1 MNKYICALV
10 LFLLPIKV
18 LGIETINTRD
28 NFNSYP
34 VFQSAEYIEDKNG
47 DMSFGE
53 VRKAGGWK
61 ETAAASVNFGFTG
74 SVYWFRFA
82 IDNDGYSRPALFLEL
97 DYPVLDYADLYSPDG
112 TGGYTKKS
120 SGDLLSF
127 SLREV
132 KDRNILFRIGHP
144 KGRGVYYLRV
154 QTSSSVNFSMML
166 LSVDAYIE
174 NLKKELP
181 VFWAYYGIMFVLF
194 VYNLMILILTRDRS
208 YFFYIFFI
216 LTWALFQFTLNGFAF
231 QHLWP
236 EWTWWANKC
245 LPLFIS
251 LIVVACGMMVR
262 TFMQTRKRYPV
273 SDKIAIGVMIV
284 PGIILSA
291 AALIVPYKFGIMG
304 ATAFALIGSTTM
316 IIMATVL
323 VARGSRDAMFFLFSW
338 LFMLVGIILYTLKTF
353 GVLAPGF
360 MTNWSIQIGSTATAI
375 LLSGALAE
383 NINVMRSKVVTL
395 NENLAKSESI
405 ARDRAVDLEQV
416 VTTVKGM
423 SDKMLGVSGDLAA
436 ISDKFSRMAGDQEKT
451 SAEMSADFNLL
462 NNEYERLHAS
472 IINQREEGVRTR
484 ELSGGLQ
491 KSQESITRASQ
502 AVAESISLIS
512 KSNNETE
519 TTMRNLLDKMNVI
532 NEGGESI
539 GQFMSMIDDITD
551 RINLLS
557 LNAAIE
563 AARAGEHGRG
573 FAVVADEIGK
583 LALATSGNSKQISSQ
598 ITSITRDITEGAE
611 LMSNTKKQL
620 EQSFG
625 IITTITNRTEEVKN
639 LVFGQD
645 DAVNRIVA
653 QAGLMDELA
662 KDIESATDRQSMT
675 VGSALNTISLLAEM
689 ARDVSVA
696 NGRIMELT
704 AVVKE
709 KSSQMSNVI
718 RQVK

>member
-1 MNKYICALV
+1 
-10 LFLLPIKV
+10 
-18 LGIETINTRD
+18 
-28 NFNSYP
+28 
-34 VFQSAEYIEDKNG
+34 
-47 DMSFGE
+47 
-53 VRKAGGWK
+53 
-61 ETAAASVNFGFTG
+61 
-74 SVYWFRFA
+74 
-82 IDNDGYSRPALFLEL
+82 
-97 DYPVLDYADLYSPDG
+97 
-112 TGGYTKKS
+112 
-120 SGDLLSF
+120 
-127 SLREV
+127 
-132 KDRNILFRIGHP
+132 
-144 KGRGVYYLRV
+144 
-154 QTSSSVNFSMML
+154 
-166 LSVDAYIE
+166 
-174 NLKKELP
+174 
-181 VFWAYYGIMFVLF
+181 
-194 VYNLMILILTRDRS
+194 
-208 YFFYIFFI
+208 
-216 LTWALFQFTLNGFAF
+216 
-231 QHLWP
+231 
-236 EWTWWANKC
+236 
-245 LPLFIS
+245 
-251 LIVVACGMMVR
+251 
-262 TFMQTRKRYPV
+262 
-273 SDKIAIGVMIV
+273 
-284 PGIILSA
+284 
-291 AALIVPYKFGIMG
+291 
-304 ATAFALIGSTTM
+304 
-316 IIMATVL
+316 
-323 VARGSRDAMFFLFSW
+323 
-338 LFMLVGIILYTLKTF
+338 
-353 GVLAPGF
+353 

-416 VTTVKGM
+416 VKTVSDM
-423 SDKMLGVSGDLAA
+423 SDRMLEVSGDLAA
-436 ISDKFSRMAGDQEKT
+436 ISDTFSQMAGDQEKT

-462 NNEYERLHAS
+462 KNEYERLHAS

-491 KSQESITRASQ
+491 KSQESITRASH

-512 KSNNETE
+512 KSNNDTE

-532 NEGGESI
+532 NEGGKSI

-583 LALATSGNSKQISSQ
+583 LALATSDNSKQISSQ

-639 LVFGQD
+639 LIFSQD

-662 KDIESATDRQSMT
+662 KDIESATDRQSKT
-675 VGSALNTISLLAEM
+675 VGSALNTISLLAEI
-689 ARDVSVA
+689 ARDVSLA
-696 NGRIMELT
+696 NGRIMEMT